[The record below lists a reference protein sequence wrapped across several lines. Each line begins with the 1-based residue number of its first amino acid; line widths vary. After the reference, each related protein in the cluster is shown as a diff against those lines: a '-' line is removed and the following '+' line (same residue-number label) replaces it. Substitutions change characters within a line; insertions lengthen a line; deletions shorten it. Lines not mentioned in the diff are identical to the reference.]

1 MCNAL
6 TARQMCLRMLR
17 ITASTLVSLT
27 CREQG
32 RRVGPVLVGQ
42 DHLLRRRQM
51 EALCSV
57 IRRDEAR
64 CYL

>member
-1 MCNAL
+1 M
-6 TARQMCLRMLR
+6 ARQICLWMLR
-17 ITASTLVSLT
+17 SSAGSLVSLT
-27 CREQG
+27 RREQG
-32 RRVGPVLVGQ
+32 RRVGPILVGQ

-64 CYL
+64 CNL